1 MELDS
6 IIKLIQTVS
15 ASNLTSFQ
23 YTEGDVS
30 LSFEIKPTI
39 NPVVSPIPTGYT
51 QVPSSQITDIEVGK
65 PDLKAITSPMVGT
78 FYEAKSEGSEP
89 FISIGDRV
97 KKGQVVG
104 IIEAMKLMNEIESD
118 YDGIVEE
125 ILVKNKDMV
134 EYGQVLV
141 RIKPNN

>member
-23 YTEGDVS
+23 YTEGDLS
-30 LSFEIKPTI
+30 LSFEIKPANNGLITQATP
-39 NPVVSPIPTGYT
+39 NFMQIPTS
-51 QVPSSQITDIEVGK
+51 QVTEVSEPK
-65 PDLKAITSPMVGT
+65 AALNAITSPMVGT
-78 FYEAKSEGSEP
+78 FYQAKSEGSEP
-89 FISIGDRV
+89 FITVGDKV
-97 KKGQVVG
+97 KKGQIIG

-125 ILVKNKDMV
+125 ILVKNKEMV

-141 RIKPNN
+141 RIRPNN

>member
-23 YTEGDVS
+23 YTEGDMS
-30 LSFEIKPTI
+30 LSFEIKPPGIITGEQEI
-39 NPVVSPIPTGYT
+39 PKFMQGSAIQMPVT
-51 QVPSSQITDIEVGK
+51 QEEK
-65 PDLKAITSPMVGT
+65 PVLSAITSPMVGT
-78 FYEAKSEGSEP
+78 FYQAKSEGSEP
-89 FISIGDRV
+89 YITVGDRV
-97 KKGQVVG
+97 KKGQIIG

-118 YDGIVEE
+118 FDGIVEE

>member
-6 IIKLIQTVS
+6 IIKLIESVS

-30 LSFEIKPTI
+30 LSFEIKPSMVISDTPDI
-39 NPVVSPIPTGYT
+39 SKMI
-51 QVPSSQITDIEVGK
+51 QVPQNQIQNTTEDKSE
-65 PDLKAITSPMVGT
+65 LNAITSPMVGT
-78 FYEAKSEGSEP
+78 FYQAKSEGSEP
-89 FISIGDRV
+89 FVTVGDRV
-97 KKGQVVG
+97 RKGQVIG

-118 YDGIVEE
+118 FDGTVEE

>member
-6 IIKLIQTVS
+6 IIKLIETVS

-23 YTEGDVS
+23 YTEGDLS
-30 LSFEIKPTI
+30 LSFEIKPHSSNIVQVT
-39 NPVVSPIPTGYT
+39 PGFM
-51 QVPSSQITDIEVGK
+51 QVPSNQMPESLEAK
-65 PDLKAITSPMVGT
+65 PELKAITSPMVGT
-78 FYEAKSEGSEP
+78 FYQSKSEDSDP
-89 FISIGDRV
+89 FITVGDRV
-97 KKGQVVG
+97 KKGQIIG
-104 IIEAMKLMNEIESD
+104 IIEAMKLMNEIESE

-125 ILVKNKDMV
+125 ILVKNKNMV

>member
-23 YTEGDVS
+23 YTEGDIS
-30 LSFEIKPTI
+30 LSFEIKPNGVITQATSNVI
-39 NPVVSPIPTGYT
+39 QVPTG
-51 QVPSSQITDIEVGK
+51 QASEALEAK
-65 PDLKAITSPMVGT
+65 PALNAITSPMVGT
-78 FYEAKSEGSEP
+78 FYQAKSEGSEP
-89 FISIGDRV
+89 FITIGDKV
-97 KKGQVVG
+97 KKGQVIG

-125 ILVKNKDMV
+125 ILVKNKEMV

-141 RIKPNN
+141 RIKPVN